1 MFFIPKKQG
10 FSLGIFQKKSYLY
23 TIIYLLTK
31 NFRIMAS
38 RKSLK
43 KTVNYITEVAAG
55 LCLVESANATAE
67 KREAYSQLFLQII
80 NLRNDIISRISHTEP
95 GSVKLFYK
103 KLRTDFNAEVD
114 NVFKKLEE
122 LAK

>member
-1 MFFIPKKQG
+1 
-10 FSLGIFQKKSYLY
+10 
-23 TIIYLLTK
+23 
-31 NFRIMAS
+31 MAS
-38 RKSLK
+38 RRSLK
-43 KTVNYITEVAAG
+43 KNQSIILQNWQQDSVWWNQQ
-55 LCLVESANATAE
+55 NA
-67 KREAYSQLFLQII
+67 KCRKNREAYSEVFLQII

-103 KLRTDFNAEVD
+103 KLRADFNAEVD

>member
-1 MFFIPKKQG
+1 M
-10 FSLGIFQKKSYLY
+10 
-23 TIIYLLTK
+23 
-31 NFRIMAS
+31 
-38 RKSLK
+38 
-43 KTVNYITEVAAG
+43 
-55 LCLVESANATAE
+55 ESVNATAE

-114 NVFKKLEE
+114 SVFKKLEE